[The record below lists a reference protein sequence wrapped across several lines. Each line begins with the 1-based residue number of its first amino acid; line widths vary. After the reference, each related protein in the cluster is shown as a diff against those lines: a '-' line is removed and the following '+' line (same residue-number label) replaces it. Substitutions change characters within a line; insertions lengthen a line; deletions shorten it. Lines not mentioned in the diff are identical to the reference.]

1 VIYKINDNLIL
12 EMTSE
17 VLEKFNKYR
26 QTGNRNEAGGI
37 LLGQVYNKRI
47 VIDEITKPSFSDRAG
62 RFFFIRNAKRAQ
74 KAVNTVW
81 TQSAGKRIYLGEWH
95 THPEVNPFPSY
106 DDRNLIYNML
116 RHSKMEIDFLFL
128 IIVGLGE
135 NDFYVGYQKGKSLSK
150 LSLL

>member
-81 TQSAGKRIYLGEWH
+81 TQSAGKGAPVRSWGGRPGSSPRR
-95 THPEVNPFPSY
+95 TRRGPGPT
-106 DDRNLIYNML
+106 
-116 RHSKMEIDFLFL
+116 
-128 IIVGLGE
+128 
-135 NDFYVGYQKGKSLSK
+135 
-150 LSLL
+150 